1 MKNLI
6 LAASLTLIAVPA
18 FAAGTV
24 QQTAAV
30 TDPQQQK
37 HSYSYSSDEGT
48 GSAIAIRNANLHRAE
63 QERSANSR
71 AAYAGSVHFY

>member
-18 FAAGTV
+18 FAAGTA

-30 TDPQQQK
+30 TDAQK

-48 GSAIAIRNANLHRAE
+48 GSAIAIRNANLRRAE
-63 QERSANSR
+63 QERSANSK
-71 AAYAGSVHFY
+71 AAYAGSVHYY